1 MASLCATTTSVA
13 FSTSSLV
20 IVDSRQLLSTSSAV
34 SVSSPSLAYPAV
46 RCGRG
51 DSRTAKGKRF
61 KGSFGNA
68 RPKDP
73 SKGKGLAVTEQ
84 NAWAHVINRV
94 GQDTALRLATTAITV
109 RSARIH
115 CCVPEIVVV
124 CSKVC
129 RSSVSP
135 VVNVITN

>member
-13 FSTSSLV
+13 FSTSSLGNAC
-20 IVDSRQLLSTSSAV
+20 SRELLSASSATV

-68 RPKDP
+68 RPKDS
-73 SKGKGLAVTEQ
+73 SKGKGLA
-84 NAWAHVINRV
+84 
-94 GQDTALRLATTAITV
+94 ITPLPP
-109 RSARIH
+109 RPPKKDEFDDGEFIQIDLDETLFA
-115 CCVPEIVVV
+115 
-124 CSKVC
+124 
-129 RSSVSP
+129 
-135 VVNVITN
+135 N